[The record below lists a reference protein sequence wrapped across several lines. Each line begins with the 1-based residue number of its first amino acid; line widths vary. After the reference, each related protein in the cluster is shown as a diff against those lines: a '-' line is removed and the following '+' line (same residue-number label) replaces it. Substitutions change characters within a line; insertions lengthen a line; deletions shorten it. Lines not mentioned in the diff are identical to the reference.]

1 MPNNQLR
8 GQNGDTMAT
17 FEQRKSGW
25 WQAKI
30 RRKGYPPQS
39 VTRPTKKEAE
49 DWAKVIESEMV
60 RGVFVSRSEAERTT
74 LGDIIARYR
83 REVQPTKRGGDRD
96 EYRLRRLDE
105 EFGAYSLASINPA
118 QLAEYRDRRLKL
130 LSPQSVVHE
139 LNLLSRLFKA
149 AVIDWGIALPGG
161 IPTSTVR
168 KPKVANSRER
178 RLLDGEEALLLDAID
193 RGRVTYLRPLVLLAL
208 ETAARQSELLSL
220 SWRDVD
226 LKRRAARLRGI
237 DGGDTKTGETS
248 RDVPLSTTA
257 VAILEGLKP
266 KTKGK
271 VKAGSTVVKLSGP
284 VFSCTAS
291 SAKQA
296 WEHAVKRARRLYEE
310 DRTKALKAA
319 RKSDI
324 AIATVLANDPMLLDL
339 HFHDLRHEAT
349 SRLAEKLQ
357 MHELMKVTGHKGTK
371 MLARYYH
378 PRAEDL
384 ARKLG

>member
-1 MPNNQLR
+1 
-8 GQNGDTMAT
+8 MAAI
-17 FEQRKSGW
+17 EQRESGW

-30 RRKGYPPQS
+30 RKRGWPSQSKTFPSRKDA
-39 VTRPTKKEAE
+39 EA
-49 DWAKVIESEMV
+49 WAAIIESEMV
-60 RGVFVSRSEAERTT
+60 RGVFVSRSEAERNT

-83 REVQPTKRGGDRD
+83 SEVLPKKRGADRD
-96 EYRLRRLDE
+96 EYRLRQLDA
-105 EFGAYSLASINPA
+105 EFGAYSLAAISSA
-118 QLAEYRDRRLKL
+118 QLAEYRDRRLKV
-130 LSPQSVVHE
+130 LSPQTVVHE

-161 IPTSTVR
+161 IPTATVR
-168 KPKVANSRER
+168 KPRVANSRER
-178 RLLDGEEALLLDAID
+178 RLLEDEESLLLAAID
-193 RGRVTYLRPLVLLAL
+193 KGRVTYLRPLVILAL

-220 SWRDVD
+220 SWRDID
-226 LKRRAARLRGI
+226 LKRCAARLRGI
-237 DGGDTKTGETS
+237 EGGNTKTGETY
-248 RDVPLSTTA
+248 RDVPLSTAA
-257 VAILEGLKP
+257 VAVLEGLKP
-266 KTKGK
+266 TTKGK
-271 VKAGSTVVKLSGP
+271 AKAPVVKLSGP

-296 WEHAVKRARRLYEE
+296 WEHAVKRARRLYEKE
-310 DRTKALKAA
+310 RTKLLKAS
-319 RKSDI
+319 RKSDA
-324 AIATVLANDPMLLDL
+324 AIAMVLANDPILLDL

-384 ARKLG
+384 AKKLG